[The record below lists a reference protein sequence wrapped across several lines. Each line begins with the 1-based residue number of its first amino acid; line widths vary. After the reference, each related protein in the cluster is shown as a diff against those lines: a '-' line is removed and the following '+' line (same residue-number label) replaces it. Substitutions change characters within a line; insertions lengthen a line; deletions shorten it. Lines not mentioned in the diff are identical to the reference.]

1 MAVTYPLTFPS
12 VGIVDSSFRLR
23 RVVSESQSVFTGA
36 TQVYQHQGEW
46 WEGEVTFKTMRRADA
61 ALVQSFLAQLRG
73 MRGTFLYGDPDALA
87 LGRMGAGGTIN
98 VNGGGQTGN
107 ALNVDGMTPSTTILK
122 AGDYFQLGTG
132 ASSKLYMCTEDLTS
146 NGSGV
151 GVLNFEP
158 KLKSSPADNASVIT
172 TSPRGVFRLAENI
185 AEWRANST
193 NLYQISIAFKEAI
206 DI

>member
-1 MAVTYPLTFPS
+1 MAVSYPLNFPS
-12 VGIVDSSFRLR
+12 VGIVDSSFRLQ

-46 WEGEVTFKTMRRADA
+46 WEGEVTFRTMRRADA
-61 ALVQSFLAQLRG
+61 GLVQSFLAQLRG
-73 MRGTFLYGDPDALA
+73 KKGTFLYGDPDALA
-87 LGRMGAGGTIN
+87 LGLMGAGGTIT
-98 VNGGGQTGN
+98 VNGAGQTGN
-107 ALNVDGMTPSTTILK
+107 SLNVDGMTPSTTILK

-132 ASSKLYMCTEDLTS
+132 SSAKLYMCTEDLVS

-158 KLKSSPADNASVIT
+158 RLKVSPIDNQSVIT
-172 TSPRGVFRLAENI
+172 TSPKGVFRLSENI
-185 AEWRANST
+185 AEWRANQTS
-193 NLYQISIAFKEAI
+193 LYQITIAFREAI